1 MIGIV
6 HFKDLWYD
14 DREDGELTVS
24 LDGGKQ
30 VQPTLP
36 SAQWS
41 KYLCEIQLQ
50 LPSVE
55 VCLVEFYSSPCC
67 CLRLAEIYSDSS
79 KAFEQLKC
87 NLVIID
93 GEKCFKSLLQ
103 SEGQHSR
110 ENKGWGEKENLYQ
123 EEI

>member
-1 MIGIV
+1 M
-6 HFKDLWYD
+6 
-14 DREDGELTVS
+14 

-36 SAQWS
+36 SAQRS

-50 LPSVE
+50 LPPIE

-93 GEKCFKSLLQ
+93 GEKRFESLLQ

-110 ENKGWGEKENLYQ
+110 ENEGGWEEEEFLKACGSTLRTFLYSSVSVSIRTCEQ
-123 EEI
+123 